1 MPDSLNRQLLEKKR
15 QAILAELERQRDRL
29 QRLYGALA
37 CIDDLLK
44 TTTAEETAETE
55 VNYG

>member
-1 MPDSLNRQLLEKKR
+1 MPDSLSRQLLEKKR
-15 QAILAELERQRDRL
+15 QAILIELERQRDRL

-44 TTTAEETAETE
+44 TAAEETAETE
-55 VNYG
+55 VTNYG